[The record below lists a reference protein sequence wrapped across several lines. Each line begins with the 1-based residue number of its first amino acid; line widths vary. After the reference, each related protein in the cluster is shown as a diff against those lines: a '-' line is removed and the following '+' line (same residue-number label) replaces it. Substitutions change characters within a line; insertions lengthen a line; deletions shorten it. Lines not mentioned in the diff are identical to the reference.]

1 MSNEKNNLKYNVV
14 IVGSGFSGI
23 VAAGILADY
32 DLSILLLDE
41 NIHLGGQLLRKIPV
55 ELGDYSSYRPEYIK
69 RIGFRFVESIKN
81 KKITIMNRACLVGVY
96 PDHRLMIE
104 SERKEV
110 LSVSYDVLLF
120 ATGARERFLP
130 FKGWNLPGV
139 YSTGLVQVLM
149 KSSGVLPARE
159 MLIAGSGLFLFS
171 VGYEFLKNKG
181 KALAILEQTG
191 MMDKAKMLPQLFHQ
205 FSKFSE
211 GGKFLAKIYLSGVP
225 VKYRRKIVEARGKG
239 GNGALEEVV
248 VGKTDASGKLL
259 VGTEKIYKTNA
270 LAVGYGFVPNIEGP
284 QSAGCHLEF
293 SDRKGGWT
301 VKVNEKLETS
311 VENILAAGEITGVGG
326 ALKSINEGK
335 IAAFSIL
342 HKFEKITGDD
352 YSRQLKKL
360 TNERRRHLAFMDLFN
375 SLYRIPPGALLD
387 IPDDTVVCR
396 CEDITMGDIKKGI
409 DMGFTTSRGL
419 KTALRVSM
427 GNCQGRTCGPV
438 VFDLLSLLG
447 KQEPGAIGPFHARP
461 PLKPVSIDA
470 LAHAA
475 RAPYL

>member
-1 MSNEKNNLKYNVV
+1 MSKENNNPKYNVI

-23 VAAGILADY
+23 VAASILADY
-32 DLSILLLDE
+32 YLDILLVDE
-41 NIHLGGQLLRKIPV
+41 NIHLGGQLLRKIPT

-69 RIGFRFVESIKN
+69 RIGFRFVEHIKN
-81 KKITIMNRACLVGVY
+81 KKITIMNRTCLVGIY
-96 PDHRLMIE
+96 PDHKLMIE
-104 SERKEV
+104 SERKQV
-110 LSVSYDVLLF
+110 LSVSYDILLF

-130 FKGWNLPGV
+130 FKGWTLPGV

-149 KSSGVLPARE
+149 KSSGILPARE

-191 MMDKAKMLPQLFHQ
+191 MMDKIKMLPQLFHQ

-225 VKYRRKIVEARGKG
+225 VKYRRKIVEARGK
-239 GNGALEEVV
+239 NTLEEVV
-248 VGKTDASGKLL
+248 VGKTDASGKLI

-284 QSAGCHLEF
+284 QLAGCQLEF
-293 SDRKGGWT
+293 SHHKGGWT
-301 VKVNEKLETS
+301 VKVNEKLETT

-342 HKFEKITGDD
+342 HKFEKITADD

-360 TNERRRHLAFMDLFN
+360 TNERKHHLDFMDLFN
-375 SLYRIPPGALLD
+375 SLYRIPSGALLD
-387 IPDDTVVCR
+387 IPDETVVCR
-396 CEDITMGDIKKGI
+396 CEDITMGDIRNGI

-419 KTALRVSM
+419 KTAVRVSM
-427 GNCQGRTCGPV
+427 GNCQGRTCGPM
-438 VFDLLSLLG
+438 VFDLLNLLG
-447 KQEPGAIGPFHARP
+447 KQEPEVIGPFHARP
-461 PLKPVSIDA
+461 PLKPVSIGA
-470 LAHAA
+470 LAD
-475 RAPYL
+475 YQK